1 MAYQKQ
7 EYNKYRVKTPVKSFR
22 DLEVYRQTILLSS
35 EIFKFA
41 PAIKKPAKGGSAS
54 GRKDKCL
61 LNEFE
66 ILYSLSKFIPKLIA
80 ESYGDRFSSNEMA
93 FNKLEQAMRIIA
105 NIVTKIDFITAT
117 IENNEI
123 KEDLNKILAK
133 YQKQR
138 VKINN
143 LRRAWIRV
151 YQERGGFERKNK

>member
-7 EYNKYRVKTPVKSFR
+7 EYNKYRVRTPIKSFR
-22 DLEVYRQTILLSS
+22 DLEVYRQTTLLCS
-35 EIFKFA
+35 EIFKFT
-41 PAIKKPAKGGSAS
+41 PVVKRTK
-54 GRKDKCL
+54 KDKCL

-80 ESYGDRFSSNEMA
+80 ESYGDRFSSNELA
-93 FNKLEQAMRIIA
+93 FGKLEQAMRIIA

-117 IENNEI
+117 IEDNDI
-123 KEDLNKILAK
+123 KEALNKILSK

-143 LRRAWIRV
+143 LRRAWSRV
-151 YQERGGFERKNK
+151 YQDRGGFERQNR